1 MEAKNVSK
9 WCREFKEQQ
18 TEIHNKERS
27 GWPSLTDAVV
37 EKIEDAVR
45 QDTCVTLNELAAL
58 LPEVSQSSIHNIMPE
73 KLHFQ
78 KVCARRIPRILT
90 EDHK

>member
-18 TEIHNKERS
+18 TEIHNEERS

-58 LPEVSQSSIHNIMPE
+58 LPEVHN
-73 KLHFQ
+73 LQYTTLCQ
-78 KVCARRIPRILT
+78 KSYTFKKFVLDGSLAY
-90 EDHK
+90 